1 MAFSKTNRI
10 FIVDDHPLI
19 RHGLFHAVSSV
30 NGFAVCGMA
39 GSVAEALRVIAELQP
54 DGMILD
60 MHLPDG
66 DGLGLLHHL
75 SALNL
80 QIPTL
85 ILSVCDESVYA
96 PRMFS
101 AGARGF
107 LMKDAPLDEILAALR
122 KIFAGHLAFSDA
134 VVTRLLSRQQDGV
147 VDPLDQLSNQELT
160 ACRLLGMGMRNK
172 EVAARMNLSAQT
184 IGTYKNR
191 ILRKLGLSSQYEL
204 EAFMRLHAVEDSSST
219 QAGDHP

>member
-1 MAFSKTNRI
+1 MASSKTNRI

-19 RHGLFHAVSSV
+19 RHGLYHAVSSV
-30 NGFAVCGMA
+30 ERFVVCGMA
-39 GSVAEALRVIAELQP
+39 GSVAEALSGIEQLRP

-66 DGLGLLHHL
+66 DGLGLLHQL
-75 SALNL
+75 SARTL

-107 LMKDAPLDEILAALR
+107 LMKDAPLDEILAALQ
-122 KIFAGHLAFSDA
+122 KIFAGNLAFSDT
-134 VVTRLLSRQQDGV
+134 VVTRLLSRQKDGV
-147 VDPLDQLSNQELT
+147 ADPLDQLSNQELT

-184 IGTYKNR
+184 IGTYKSR

-204 EAFMRLHAVEDSSST
+204 EAFMRLHADGGSCSLPT
-219 QAGDHP
+219 GDHT